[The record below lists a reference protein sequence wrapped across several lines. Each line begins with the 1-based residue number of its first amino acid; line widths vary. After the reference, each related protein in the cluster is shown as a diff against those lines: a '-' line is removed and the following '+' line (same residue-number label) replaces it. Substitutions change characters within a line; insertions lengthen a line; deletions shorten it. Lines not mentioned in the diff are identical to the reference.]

1 MGVIIDIPARVVLI
15 LSLSPVLTQFRCCPP
30 QLLQQLYEGD
40 VLSEE
45 ALLSWAAEKEH
56 ADDSDKVYLLKVRV
70 GGGEASG
77 SWANYFV
84 PGVNPSSSG
93 ASLSSSAL
101 HRPRSSSSGFKL
113 KTMTTMKR
121 MRTKQ
126 CCRW

>member
-56 ADDSDKVYLLKVRV
+56 ADESDKVYLLKVSV
-70 GGGEASG
+70 DEGKSLG
-77 SWANYFV
+77 
-84 PGVNPSSSG
+84 SG
-93 ASLSSSAL
+93 A
-101 HRPRSSSSGFKL
+101 
-113 KTMTTMKR
+113 
-121 MRTKQ
+121 
-126 CCRW
+126 